1 MARIAVVIPS
11 YKVTAHILDVLSKIG
26 SEVERIYVVDDKCPE
41 QSGSF
46 VEKRSSDSRVHV
58 VRNAQNRGVGGATI
72 AGYRAALRDGMDIVV
87 KIDGDGQMDP
97 TLVPVFVRPLV
108 AQEADYTKG
117 NRFFD
122 LTDTRGMPPLRVFG
136 NAGLSFLTKLASG
149 YWDVFDPSN
158 GYTAIN
164 RAALERLPL
173 DKLAERYFFES
184 DMLFRLGSIRAVV
197 ADVPMQAVYGSE
209 ISGLDVKKIFFPFLS
224 ASLRNLGKRL
234 FYNYYL
240 RDLSIAS
247 IELPVGLV
255 LFGFGALFG
264 AYKFVSSN
272 LTGELTSA
280 GTVMIAALPL
290 LAGLNLI
297 LSFLGHDS
305 RAVPSIPLAKRV
317 LGQKLSGAKSGAE

>member
-1 MARIAVVIPS
+1 
-11 YKVTAHILDVLSKIG
+11 
-26 SEVERIYVVDDKCPE
+26 
-41 QSGSF
+41 
-46 VEKRSSDSRVHV
+46 
-58 VRNAQNRGVGGATI
+58 
-72 AGYRAALRDGMDIVV
+72 
-87 KIDGDGQMDP
+87 
-97 TLVPVFVRPLV
+97 
-108 AQEADYTKG
+108 
-117 NRFFD
+117 
-122 LTDTRGMPPLRVFG
+122 MPPLRIFG

-149 YWDVFDPSN
+149 YWDIFDPSN

-164 RAALERLPL
+164 RTALERLPL

-197 ADVPMQAVYGSE
+197 TDVPMQAVYGSE
-209 ISGLDVKKIFFPFLS
+209 VSGLDVKKIFVPFLM
-224 ASLRNLGKRL
+224 ASLRNLSKRL

-247 IELPVGLV
+247 IELPVGLI

-264 AYKFVSSN
+264 SYKFVSSN
-272 LTGELTSA
+272 ITGELTSA

-305 RAVPSIPLAKRV
+305 RSVPSIPLSRRV
-317 LGQKLSGAKSGAE
+317 LGRKLSSAKSTAE